1 MELSSAVAAVKQ
13 LQQRQK
19 IWNYTAGLLSHDMST
34 VAPAASAEA
43 HGDALAQLAEIQL
56 REFTAP
62 ETGELLGF
70 LQQNAAALDA
80 QTRREVEVLAE
91 DYDRQRRIPA
101 QEWADLQR
109 DIAISE
115 AVWED
120 AKHQNDYAL
129 WEPHLQKLIESS
141 RRMAAYTQPDKHPY
155 DAMLDDYEKGQTRET
170 LDRFFS
176 ALRTRLV
183 PLVKAVAGTGIEID
197 DSFLRRPYPVEKQ
210 RELTLWLADVMG
222 LDRTVCAVG
231 ESEHPFT
238 ADFCRQDTRIT
249 THYYE
254 NDLASSLYSVI
265 HEAGHARYGLGIHP
279 SLDGSVLADGAS
291 MGVHESQSRF
301 FENIVGRSRPFIR
314 FLFPRLRELFPEQL
328 ADVDEHKLWL
338 AVNKVTPSLIRTE
351 ADPVT
356 YSLHVLIRYE
366 LEKQLIEGTLSTR
379 DLPAA
384 WNALYKEVLGVDVP
398 DDTRGVLQ
406 DSHWAGAAFGYF
418 PTYALGSAYGAQML
432 TRMPDLWGSVATG
445 DLSPAFDWLGEH
457 VWQYGSM
464 YPPAELLQ
472 RVFAAPFSPQYY
484 VDYLTQ
490 ICADVYGL

>member
-1 MELSSAVAAVKQ
+1 MELSTAIAAVKQ

-19 IWNYTAGLLSHDMST
+19 IWNYTAGVISHDMST
-34 VAPAASAEA
+34 GAPSASAEA
-43 HGDALAQLAEIQL
+43 HGDALAQLAELQL
-56 REFTAP
+56 REFTSP
-62 ETGELLGF
+62 ETGELLAF
-70 LQQNAAALDA
+70 LQQHSHKLDT
-80 QTRREVEVLAE
+80 QTAREVEVLAE

-101 QEWADLQR
+101 QEWADFQR

-120 AKHQNDYAL
+120 AKHNNDYAL
-129 WEPHLQKLIESS
+129 WEPHLRKLIDTS

-176 ALRTRLV
+176 VLRSRLV
-183 PLVKAVAGTGIEID
+183 PLVKAVAGTGIDVD
-197 DSFLRRPYPVEKQ
+197 DSFLYRSYPVAKQ
-210 RELTLWLADVMG
+210 RELTAWLADVMG
-222 LDRTVCAVG
+222 LDRSVCAVG

-249 THYYE
+249 THYHE
-254 NDLASSLYSVI
+254 HNLASSLYSVI
-265 HEAGHARYGLGIHP
+265 HEAGHARYGLGLSP
-279 SLDGSVLADGAS
+279 ALDGSVLADGAS

-301 FENIVGRSRPFIR
+301 FENIIGRSRPFVH
-314 FLFPRLRELFPEQL
+314 FLFPKLQELFPGQL
-328 ADVDEHKLWL
+328 ADVDADKLWR

-356 YSLHVLIRYE
+356 YSLHVLVRYE

-384 WNALYKEVLGVDVP
+384 WNTLYKDVLGVDVP
-398 DDTRGVLQ
+398 DDTHGVLQ

-432 TRMPDLWGSVATG
+432 TKMPDFWGAVAAG
-445 DLSPAFDWLGEH
+445 DLSPACNWLGDK
-457 VWQYGSM
+457 VWQHGSL
-464 YPPAELLQ
+464 YPPATLLQ
-472 RVFAAPFSPQYY
+472 QVFDGPFVPQCYI
-484 VDYLTQ
+484 DYLTQ
-490 ICADVYGL
+490 VCVDIYGL